1 MIIHY
6 AICTL
11 YATKARELKKNV
23 ILMRDESIVIF
34 HYAINL
40 YATKAR
46 ELKKKVI
53 LMRELINSDFPLCNL
68 YAICHKGQE
77 TKKYLITCVP
87 CCFLLLPRLQC
98 HVYTCA
104 FP

>member
-23 ILMRDESIVIF
+23 MLMRDESIVIF
-34 HYAINL
+34 HYAICML

-53 LMRELINSDFPLCNL
+53 LMRE
-68 YAICHKGQE
+68 
-77 TKKYLITCVP
+77 
-87 CCFLLLPRLQC
+87 
-98 HVYTCA
+98 
-104 FP
+104 